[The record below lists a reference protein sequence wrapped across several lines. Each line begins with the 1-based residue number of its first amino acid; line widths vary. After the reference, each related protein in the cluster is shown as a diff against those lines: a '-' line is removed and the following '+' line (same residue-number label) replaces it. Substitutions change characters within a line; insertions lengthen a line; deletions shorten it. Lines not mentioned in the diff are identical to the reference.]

1 MANRFRRDPDGL
13 RLVLATII
21 SVSVIVIEVT
31 SPWLDTPRNLLSV
44 VLRPVQQLAAVPQRV
59 ANSFNSALES
69 EPDVKVA
76 YENLREEYFQL
87 KAETLLLESLQK
99 ENDDLRTLLGASPRL
114 RETLILASIVSA
126 NIDRDQHTFVVG
138 QGQRDNIHHGQAV
151 IDDLGVIGQVTE
163 VMPLTS
169 NITLITDPGHALPA
183 QIERNGLRAV
193 VQGTGLLDELRV
205 PFLNLN
211 SDIQEGDL
219 LISSGLGGRFP
230 AGYPVAR
237 VSNVRIIEDEAFIE
251 VTAEPIAKL
260 SKSTSVL
267 ILAREGDSS

>member
-1 MANRFRRDPDGL
+1 
-13 RLVLATII
+13 
-21 SVSVIVIEVT
+21 
-31 SPWLDTPRNLLSV
+31 
-44 VLRPVQQLAAVPQRV
+44 
-59 ANSFNSALES
+59 
-69 EPDVKVA
+69 
-76 YENLREEYFQL
+76 
-87 KAETLLLESLQK
+87 
-99 ENDDLRTLLGASPRL
+99 
-114 RETLILASIVSA
+114 
-126 NIDRDQHTFVVG
+126 
-138 QGQRDNIHHGQAV
+138 
-151 IDDLGVIGQVTE
+151 
-163 VMPLTS
+163 
-169 NITLITDPGHALPA
+169 
-183 QIERNGLRAV
+183 
-193 VQGTGLLDELRV
+193 LDELRV